1 MNLRARIT
9 FGFLI
14 IVFVM
19 AGVAGIIIWQESN
32 MHKAFMHSSQI
43 SEIEKYFLECRRQE
57 KNFLIRQDTLSVQLF
72 TANYDTLNVLI
83 AKLQDNKSAD
93 QMAANV
99 TMLQEKLDIYYQIFD
114 EIVQSNQI
122 EINVE
127 KMQKEV
133 ELARNIHV
141 LIDDMKAITKQQFNN
156 AYAITNNV
164 NIFSILIGL
173 FLSVLIAGFISTKIL
188 EILGRPDDYFTNK

>member
-19 AGVAGIIIWQESN
+19 ACVSGIIIWQESN
-32 MHKAFMHSSQI
+32 MHQAFQHSSQI

-57 KNFLIRQDTLSVQLF
+57 KNFIIRHDAQSVQLF
-72 TANYDTLNVLI
+72 TSNYDSLNIMVSKMLV
-83 AKLQDNKSAD
+83 DESD
-93 QMAANV
+93 EQMV
-99 TMLQEKLDIYYQIFD
+99 EKLTLLQTIIDKYDFKFK
-114 EIVQSNQI
+114 EIISSDLFKIDHTKIQS
-122 EINVE
+122 
-127 KMQKEV
+127 EV
-133 ELARNIHV
+133 NLARESHA
-141 LIDDMKAITKQQFNN
+141 LINEIKAITIQNFNK

-173 FLSVLIAGFISTKIL
+173 FLSVLIAGFMTTKIMD
-188 EILGRPDDYFTNK
+188 ILGDSS